1 MLEAEYLKH
10 CTDEL
15 EDLFLEL
22 ETLILEDAA
31 RRIAE
36 NKYVNTSTAQY
47 QLSRAKALG
56 MHDAEIKKRI
66 AEMLNISESK
76 VSSIIS
82 SASYASVEK
91 DNRIFEEAYEKGLIY
106 NFYYDSFVM
115 KKIILCGSAN

>member
-76 VSSIIS
+76 VSSII
-82 SASYASVEK
+82 
-91 DNRIFEEAYEKGLIY
+91 
-106 NFYYDSFVM
+106 
-115 KKIILCGSAN
+115 